1 MIGKPGGSTYDFYV
15 LGVNDTSKIKV
26 ASNNTNVATVQ
37 LVDANDPR
45 GAKYRITAKPDP
57 VGTSAIK
64 GAMGTKIAYIDVEYG
79 EKRDI
84 RVLHYSV
91 AGSIM
96 VDTTSYTMPTKLAPT
111 RSA

>member
-45 GAKYRITAKPDP
+45 GAKYRITAKPT
-57 VGTSAIK
+57 GNSAIK
-64 GAMGTKIAYIDVEYG
+64 GAMGTKIAYIDVKYNG
-79 EKRDI
+79 QKKKF
-84 RVLHYSV
+84 S
-91 AGSIM
+91 
-96 VDTTSYTMPTKLAPT
+96 
-111 RSA
+111 